1 MGAILPGGGIRY
13 DLADQTGS
21 EVPSVEHEI
30 LYRPSY
36 SMLMVRLAAG
46 EQVVA
51 EAGAM
56 VSMSGGVEV
65 QTTTRGGLFAGL
77 RRAVLGGESFFVN
90 TFTARADG
98 EVAFAP
104 PVSGDVIHLRVGG
117 QPVLAQSTAFL
128 ASAAS
133 VQVDSKWGGA
143 RSFFAGEG
151 FFLLRLTGEGDAF
164 LSSYGAI
171 HERPLAAGER
181 YVVDTGH
188 IVAFDGAV
196 GYEVRRIGGLKTTLF
211 GGEGLVAEFTGPGR
225 VWLQSR
231 SPGAFLD
238 WLIPHLPK
246 PSGGGGS
253 SGE

>member
-1 MGAILPGGGIRY
+1 MRH
-13 DLADQTGS
+13 D
-21 EVPSVEHEI
+21 V

-36 SMLMVRLAAG
+36 SMLVVQMEAG
-46 EQVVA
+46 EQVLA

-56 VSMSGGVEV
+56 VSMSSGIEV

-90 TFTARADG
+90 TFTAREAG
-98 EVAFAP
+98 EVTFAP
-104 PVSGDVIHLRVGG
+104 PVSGDVVHLVVGD

-128 ASAAS
+128 ASAAT

-151 FFLLRLTGEGDAF
+151 FFLLKLDGRGDAW
-164 LSSYGAI
+164 LASYGAI
-171 HERPLAAGER
+171 HERALAAGER

-188 IVAFDGAV
+188 IVAFDSGV
-196 GYEVRRIGGLKTTLF
+196 EYQVRRIGGLKTTLF
-211 GGEGLVAEFTGPGR
+211 GGEGLVADFVGPGR
-225 VWLQSR
+225 IWMQSR
-231 SPGAFLD
+231 SPGAFLN

-246 PSGGGGS
+246 PSGGS
-253 SGE
+253 SQ

>member
-1 MGAILPGGGIRY
+1 VRH
-13 DLADQTGS
+13 
-21 EVPSVEHEI
+21 EV

-36 SMLMVRLAAG
+36 SMLVVQLDAG
-46 EQVVA
+46 ESVVA

-90 TFTARADG
+90 TFTAAAPG
-98 EVAFAP
+98 EVTFAP
-104 PVSGDVIHLRVGG
+104 PVSGDVIHVPVGG
-117 QPVLAQSTAFL
+117 QPILAQSTAFL

-133 VQVDSKWGGA
+133 VQVDSTWGGA

-151 FFLLRLTGEGDAF
+151 FFLLRLTGQGDAF

-171 HERPLAAGER
+171 HEKALGPGER

-188 IVAFDGAV
+188 IVAFDGSV

-211 GGEGLVAEFTGPGR
+211 GGEGLVAEFAGPGR

-246 PSGGGGS
+246 ASGGG
-253 SGE
+253 SGD

>member
-1 MGAILPGGGIRY
+1 L
-13 DLADQTGS
+13 Q
-21 EVPSVEHEI
+21 HEI
-30 LYRPSY
+30 LYQPSY
-36 SMLMVRLAAG
+36 SMLVVHLAAG

-56 VSMSGGVEV
+56 VAMSGGVEV

-77 RRAVLGGESFFVN
+77 KRAVLGGESFFVN
-90 TFTARADG
+90 TFTAREAG

-104 PVSGDVIHLRVGG
+104 PVSGDVG

-128 ASAAS
+128 ASATT
-133 VQVDSKWGGA
+133 VKVDTNWGGA

-151 FFLLRLTGEGDAF
+151 FFLLRLDGEGDAW
-164 LSSYGAI
+164 LASYGAI
-171 HERPLAAGER
+171 HEKVLGAGER

-188 IVAFDGAV
+188 IVAFDASV
-196 GYEVRRIGGLKTTLF
+196 EYQVRRIGGLKTTFF
-211 GGEGLVAEFTGPGR
+211 GGEGLVAEFAGPGR

-238 WLIPHLPK
+238 WLVPHLPK
-246 PSGGGGS
+246 ARGGGG
-253 SGE
+253 GEGG